1 MKAVSDRQTSN
12 NPFNKESFARYRD
25 WEASLTG
32 FMAEQA
38 QNPCLASWQQLIT
51 SNQSLDCACCCALIL
66 ASSIEYQYP
75 EQSHQ
80 LRQIAAQLKDI
91 TPDEF
96 KTWLQSGWLDVVSL
110 ENSLHAELG

>member
-1 MKAVSDRQTSN
+1 MNVVSNYQTRD
-12 NPFNKESFARYRD
+12 NPFNKESFAGYRD

-51 SNQSLDCACCCALIL
+51 SNQSLDCACCCAIIL

-75 EQSHQ
+75 EQSQQ
-80 LRQIAAQLKDI
+80 LRQIAAHLKAI

-96 KTWLQSGWLDVVSL
+96 NSWLQSGWLDVVSL